1 MGYDHEHSHRLRFY
15 IVLIT
20 LVLGGILFAVYMMK
34 GSISPLTSAI
44 VGAPADDTL
53 TGDFSDF
60 GSTSDSVS
68 DSVSDRLSDTFGTNS
83 KTTSTSTV
91 RGNSGTINGVSFHL
105 SLDEIPR
112 DKEEVSLEAITLT
125 FTDFA
130 TEILIS
136 DNKLELDNLDSVTMT
151 LQGFDGILVLKDGT
165 FSIKGKTARVSVNN
179 VALSS
184 RGDLDILFDGL
195 NYRSLTL
202 TQIGLKDLT
211 LNGGTEG
218 RLDAGSKL
226 SWALGGEQIG
236 INTFRGD
243 ITIDKDAEKLLEMT
257 GMAKEIAVGG
267 EALSANLK

>member
-20 LVLGGILFAVYMMK
+20 LVLGGIIFAVYMMK

-44 VGAPADDTL
+44 VGAPVGNGDTL
-53 TGDFSDF
+53 ADDFSDF
-60 GSTSDSVS
+60 GSESDTIGSKIT
-68 DSVSDRLSDTFGTNS
+68 DTFGTGTS
-83 KTTSTSTV
+83 GKTTSTSTV
-91 RGNSGTINGVSFHL
+91 RGNSGTINGVSFRL

-112 DKEEVSLEAITLT
+112 DKEEVSLETITLT
-125 FTDFA
+125 FSDFA
-130 TEILIS
+130 TQILVS

-151 LQGFDGILVLKDGT
+151 LQGFDGILVLKDGAV
-165 FSIKGKTARVSVNN
+165 SLKGRTARVSVNN

-195 NYRSLTL
+195 NYRSLIL
-202 TQIGLKDLT
+202 TKIGLKDLALT
-211 LNGGTEG
+211 GGSEG
-218 RLDAGSKL
+218 QLDAGDKL
-226 SWALGGEQIG
+226 SWTLGGEQIG

-243 ITIDKDAEKLLEMT
+243 ITIDKDAEKLLKMT

-267 EALSANLK
+267 ETLSGSLK